1 MRLRPENPGNLTVRA
16 SEHPLKIHVVFD
28 DDVSARSAEVLIK
41 HMTSGFECDRR
52 SFAFDDLHSPGC
64 GLAAARS
71 AFDTDIL
78 VVAVRD
84 DHTLPAY
91 VQSWLD
97 LYLRIR
103 DRDREGSLVV
113 LIAKAAETADPNSS
127 LSEYLK
133 TVAGFRELAY
143 FPGRQSV
150 AHVSASDHPVQQ
162 RLPWAGSN
170 SNSHIRGLARNR
182 VTARLNNE

>member
-1 MRLRPENPGNLTVRA
+1 MKTLHLVTLPTPEDPVHQTARA
-16 SEHPLKIHVVFD
+16 TERPLKIHIVFD

-41 HMTSGFECDRR
+41 HMTSDYECDTR
-52 SFAFDDLHSPGC
+52 SVAFEDLHSPGR

-97 LYLRIR
+97 LYLRLR
-103 DRDREGSLVV
+103 DRDQEGSLVV

-133 TVAGFRELAY
+133 TVAAFRELAY
-143 FPGRQSV
+143 FPGRKSV
-150 AHVSASDHPVQQ
+150 V
-162 RLPWAGSN
+162 
-170 SNSHIRGLARNR
+170 
-182 VTARLNNE
+182 